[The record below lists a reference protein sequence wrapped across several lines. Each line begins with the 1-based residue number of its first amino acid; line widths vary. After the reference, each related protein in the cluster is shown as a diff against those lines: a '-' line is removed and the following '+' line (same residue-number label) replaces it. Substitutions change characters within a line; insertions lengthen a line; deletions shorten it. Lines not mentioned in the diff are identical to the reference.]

1 MSRRIPLATM
11 KPLSEIN
18 LTPLMDLT
26 FILLI
31 TFIITFPLIEQGVP
45 INLPQGSATPLPP
58 DTERVVISLD
68 DAGNLYLDDR
78 PVAFEALLAQFA
90 VLAQT
95 APATAI
101 YVRADKAV
109 PYGDVVR
116 VLRALHE
123 HKLTRIALVTRD
135 ES

>member
-1 MSRRIPLATM
+1 MSRRVPLATL

-31 TFIITFPLIEQGVP
+31 PFIITFPLIEQGVP
-45 INLPQGSATPLPP
+45 INLPQGSASPLP
-58 DTERVVISLD
+58 TETARTVISLD
-68 DAGNLYLDDR
+68 GTGSLYLDDR
-78 PVAFEALLAQFA
+78 PVSFEAFVAQCA

-95 APATAI
+95 APATTV

-123 HKLTRIALVTRD
+123 RKLTRIALVTRGD
-135 ES
+135 Q

>member
-1 MSRRIPLATM
+1 MSRRVPLTTL
-11 KPLSEIN
+11 KQLSEIN

-26 FILLI
+26 FILLL

-45 INLPQGSATPLPP
+45 INLPQGSATPLP
-58 DTERVVISLD
+58 TETARAVISID
-68 DAGNLYLDDR
+68 GAGNLYLDDR
-78 PVAFEALLAQFA
+78 PVSFEAFVAQCA

-95 APATAI
+95 APETAV

-116 VLRALHE
+116 VLRALHDR
-123 HKLTRIALVTRD
+123 KLTRIALVTRAD
-135 ES
+135 S

>member
-135 ES
+135 DS

>member
-95 APATAI
+95 APSTAI

-123 HKLTRIALVTRD
+123 RKLTRIALVTRD
-135 ES
+135 DS

>member
-1 MSRRIPLATM
+1 MSRRVPLTTL

-26 FILLI
+26 FILLL
-31 TFIITFPLIEQGVP
+31 TFIVTFPLIEQGVP
-45 INLPQGSATPLPP
+45 INLPQGAAAPLP
-58 DTERVVISLD
+58 TETARAVISID
-68 DAGNLYLDDR
+68 GAGNLFLDNR
-78 PVAFEALLAQFA
+78 PVSFEAFVAQCA

-95 APATAI
+95 APETVV

-109 PYGDVVR
+109 PYGDVVK

-123 HKLTRIALVTRD
+123 RKLTRISLVTRGD
-135 ES
+135 

>member
-1 MSRRIPLATM
+1 MSRNVPLTTL

-18 LTPLMDLT
+18 LTPMMDLT

-45 INLPQGSATPLPP
+45 VNLPQGSAVPLP
-58 DTERVVISLD
+58 TESDRTVISID
-68 DAGNLYLDDR
+68 GAGNLYLDDR
-78 PVAFEALLAQFA
+78 PLTFEALQAQAA

-95 APATAI
+95 APLTAVYI
-101 YVRADKAV
+101 RADKAV
-109 PYGDVVR
+109 PYGEVVR
-116 VLRALHE
+116 VLRALHA
-123 HKLTRIALVTRD
+123 HKLTRIALVTQS

>member
-1 MSRRIPLATM
+1 MGRRLPLTTM

-45 INLPQGSATPLPP
+45 IKLPQGAATPLPS
-58 DTERVVISLD
+58 DVDRAVITLD
-68 DAGNLYLDDR
+68 DAGNLYFDDR
-78 PVAFEALLAQFA
+78 PVTFESLLSQCV
-90 VLAQT
+90 VLAET
-95 APATAI
+95 APTTAVYI
-101 YVRADKAV
+101 RADETV
-109 PYGDVVR
+109 PYGDVVK

-123 HKLTRIALVTRD
+123 RKLTRIALVTRD

>member
-1 MSRRIPLATM
+1 MSRRVPLATL

-45 INLPQGSATPLPP
+45 INLPQGSAAPLP
-58 DTERVVISLD
+58 TETVRTVISLD
-68 DAGNLYLDDR
+68 GAGNLYLDDR
-78 PVAFEALLAQFA
+78 PVSFEAFVAQCA

-95 APATAI
+95 TPATAV

-123 HKLTRIALVTRD
+123 RKLTRIALVTQGD
-135 ES
+135 S

>member
-123 HKLTRIALVTRD
+123 RKLTRIALVTRD
-135 ES
+135 DS

>member
-1 MSRRIPLATM
+1 MSRRVPLATM

-45 INLPQGSATPLPP
+45 INLPQGSATPLPT
-58 DTERVVISLD
+58 DTARVVISLD
-68 DAGNLYLDDR
+68 GAANLYLDDR
-78 PVAFEALLAQFA
+78 PLTFEALVAQCA
-90 VLAQT
+90 ALAQT
-95 APATAI
+95 APSTAI
-101 YVRADKAV
+101 YIRADKDV

-123 HKLTRIALVTRD
+123 RKLTRIALVTRS

>member
-1 MSRRIPLATM
+1 MSRRVPLTTL

-18 LTPLMDLT
+18 LTPMMDLT

-45 INLPQGSATPLPP
+45 INLPQGSASPLPT
-58 DTERVVISLD
+58 DTARAVISLD
-68 DAGNLYLDDR
+68 GAGKLYLDDR
-78 PVAFEALLAQFA
+78 PVTFEAFEAQCA

-95 APATAI
+95 APATAV

-123 HKLTRIALVTRD
+123 RKLTRIALVTQGD
-135 ES
+135 S